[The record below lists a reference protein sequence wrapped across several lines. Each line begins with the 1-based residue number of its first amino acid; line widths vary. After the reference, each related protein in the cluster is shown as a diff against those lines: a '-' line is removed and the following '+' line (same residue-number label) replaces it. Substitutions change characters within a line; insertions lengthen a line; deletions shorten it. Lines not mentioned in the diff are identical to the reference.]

1 MSSKDIKLQTDSLLG
16 LSWDQQE
23 KDTISRL
30 VKHLIDYRMMI
41 PGYLKEDI
49 LSILKI
55 AKNLKIDYEKLLQEK
70 SDFS

>member
-1 MSSKDIKLQTDSLLG
+1 MSSKDIKLQTDSLLE
-16 LSWDQQE
+16 LSWEQQE
-23 KDTISRL
+23 RDTISRL

-55 AKNLKIDYEKLLQEK
+55 AKKLKIEYEELLQEK
-70 SDFS
+70 K